1 MTSLASSSISLI
13 AATDI
18 AKVISKNST
27 ATDTFSNV
35 QSLAAAEIDGGTGVL
50 AVSYKNSLVT
60 STATASLTLKGGA
73 APTDVQIGAATGGGE
88 FGTIAITSTGTSA
101 NSVAN
106 LSETGGSTFDVAN
119 TVTVAGSADL
129 TLGSAA
135 AAIDAQTLNA
145 AGFTGALTA
154 YIASA
159 TTTSLTGGS
168 GNDTIYL
175 ADAETFFAADD
186 TTARTIDGGSGANTL
201 VVTQSLEAA
210 QLVNDADSPD
220 TVPNHSIANIQT
232 VKLVLSAGAAADAG
246 KTIDASVASSV
257 TAVELTLTNADVTAD
272 GTDTTVTG
280 TVTNIKSQAIS
291 ATGTASATD
300 LDSKV
305 ALALTK
311 YDGSGAADTASVTLA
326 GAFKTV
332 TVNDASD
339 DAATTT
345 VSEAGGIENVA
356 ITTGA
361 SNVTVESLVAQKAF
375 GVTLSGSK
383 NVTLSAADLGTTD
396 TTNASTA
403 DDRVTI
409 NASGLT
415 GTLDLTKSEAG
426 VYTITTGSGT
436 STVRLG
442 AYAASTTV
450 VGGGTET
457 VNITETAATVAP
469 TFTNVDVVNYT
480 AAETTVG
487 TLNAAG
493 FTNVGKL
500 VLAHKAS
507 PTNSNE
513 NNLTVTNLASAQAIE
528 IASASTD
535 GFYDDTVTLNA
546 ATAGGSLTGVTLTGA
561 AAMGAAGHL
570 ATIAT
575 NAAAL
580 TISNAAISG
589 STVQDQSI
597 KLSGAALTSL
607 TLNGNGKFTVADG
620 SAAPAIQSL
629 TANNQGSLDVSG
641 ISFDTAAAA
650 ATVTTNSTTAAATT
664 TASVAQLTNG
674 AVHFQDNGGTDTLAF
689 STTGATMGY
698 VNADGYETIAVTAA
712 QSTAAHTMNF
722 RDSSGYSTI
731 TYVEGAAGYMDHD
744 VTLSSVASGT
754 TVKIGGLF
762 GNGADTFTIAAA
774 AGTNDTLTL
783 TSVTTALTTD
793 ALATVATSGFETVN
807 FVAGGTASGS
817 TLAATVTG
825 ILSTDATTL
834 NIGNTTGFGALAAG
848 KVTANSATAVNL
860 NATNGAVTYGT
871 AGGTSSATAAAGL
884 AITSKTGNTTT
895 VNEFGGDDS
904 LLSVTGSGDGTVIV
918 KALGATTALATVD
931 FGSNTGNV
939 TLGTSSAALSVAST
953 ATITTGTGND
963 SVTLNAQAFVTT
975 DAGTKTSDS
984 DTLVVVGTQNS
995 GTGIIDLS
1003 SSTDQVV
1010 NFNGVAETK
1019 AEKNF
1024 ENVDLSA
1031 VTSTGSYG
1039 FNVTAKATGS
1049 TITGSGYADVINGGA
1064 GADVLNGGAGN
1075 DTIVTNGGGDTVTG
1089 GAGADTISLGAG
1101 ADVVVF
1107 ADGDSTA
1114 STLDAI
1120 SSFAVSADKLDLTAT
1135 TITSLA
1141 SGSAL
1146 DITGLTNE
1154 VETGTATAYS
1164 VNGIVTLAGTEITG
1178 VNTLAEWLS
1187 VANALAVNVS
1197 VAIGTTAYQ
1206 TLGFEFNG
1214 DTYVVQYK
1222 TVDVA
1227 NTETTTE
1234 QTVVKLVGVTGITA
1248 LGTTA
1253 ADNTVV
1259 LM

>member
-1 MTSLASSSISLI
+1 MTSTAASSIDLI
-13 AATDI
+13 AASDV
-18 AKVISKNST
+18 AKVTSKNST
-27 ATDTFSNV
+27 AGDTFSNI
-35 QSLAAAEIDGGTGVL
+35 QSAATVVADGSSN
-50 AVSYKNSLVT
+50 AV
-60 STATASLTLKGGA
+60 TATFKATLAGSTKTAAVTLQGGA
-73 APTDVQIGAATGGGE
+73 AVTTLTVSGADGTAGVSSSTK
-88 FGTIAITSTGTSA
+88 FGTLALTSSGATA
-101 NSVAN
+101 NSVAVLDADN
-106 LSETGGSTFDVAN
+106 AHSSNNFAK
-119 TVTVAGSADL
+119 VTVAGATDL
-129 TLGSAA
+129 TLGSSAFGSGDIGA
-135 AAIDAQTLNA
+135 VAIDAT
-145 AGFTGALTA
+145 GYTGALTA
-154 YIASA
+154 YVDSGIS
-159 TTTSLTGGS
+159 TSVTGGS
-168 GNDTIYL
+168 GADTIYL
-175 ADAETFFAADD
+175 DGAETFFAA
-186 TTARTIDGGSGANTL
+186 ANTTPTSIVGGNGNDTL
-201 VVTQSLEAA
+201 IVDESLEAA
-210 QLVNDADSPD
+210 QLVTTTADTADNVLSGIE
-220 TVPNHSIANIQT
+220 TI
-232 VKLVLSAGAAADAG
+232 KLQLSAGATANAT
-246 KTIDASVASSV
+246 KTIDASISADV
-257 TAVELTLTNADVTAD
+257 TAVQLALTNADATAD
-272 GTDTTVTG
+272 ATNTTVTG
-280 TVTNIKSQAIS
+280 VVTNIKAQAIS

-305 ALALTK
+305 AVGLTK
-311 YDGSGAADTASVTLA
+311 YDGSGAADTASITLA
-326 GAFKTV
+326 GTFKTL
-332 TVNDASD
+332 TINDAAD

-1064 GADVLNGGAGN
+1064 GADVLSGGAGN

-1089 GAGADTISLGAG
+1089 GTGADSITLGTGTDTLVLAALGDSGTFALNAGAVNSVSTSGMDIVSGIAAGDVIKLAAYTGTADSTAADLVLDTDVATQLVTGVAGGSLPGANSIGTLRGAYNSVTGAFVGNAAGADLILIY
-1101 ADVVVF
+1101 D
-1107 ADGDSTA
+1107 
-1114 STLDAI
+1114 
-1120 SSFAVSADKLDLTAT
+1120 
-1135 TITSLA
+1135 
-1141 SGSAL
+1141 
-1146 DITGLTNE
+1146 
-1154 VETGTATAYS
+1154 
-1164 VNGIVTLAGTEITG
+1164 
-1178 VNTLAEWLS
+1178 
-1187 VANALAVNVS
+1187 ANAALA
-1197 VAIGTTAYQ
+1197 TTAYE
-1206 TLGFEFNG
+1206 G
-1214 DTYVVQYK
+1214 VV
-1222 TVDVA
+1222 
-1227 NTETTTE
+1227 
-1234 QTVVKLVGVTGITA
+1234 LVGGGALTVSVTAGAGGFLTLA
-1248 LGTTA
+1248 
-1253 ADNTVV
+1253 
-1259 LM
+1259 